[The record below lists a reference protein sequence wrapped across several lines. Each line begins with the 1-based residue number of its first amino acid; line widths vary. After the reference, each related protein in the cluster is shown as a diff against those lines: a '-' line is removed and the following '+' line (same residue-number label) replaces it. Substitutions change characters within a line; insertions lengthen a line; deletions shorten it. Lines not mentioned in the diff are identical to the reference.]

1 MTAERKSEFIVFTLT
16 LFPLIFYTFLVYY
29 VEDML
34 DIGLNLLMFSVVL
47 VASCY
52 ILRDKIPIIKK
63 TVEVNKL
70 YSDKLKPLKSY
81 KIFIIVMAVVFAVY
95 YNLVNKDIFWIPLCG
110 LGFIYLE
117 DYKKGLKILFSDV
130 FFKIVEYIVYVIII
144 FYNYNTLLEI
154 LLFILFGLEFIYL
167 ALWFNETA
175 LLYYTRF
182 NSESSEDKTNINEKE
197 DKLENG

>member
-1 MTAERKSEFIVFTLT
+1 MISERKSEFIVFTLT

-34 DIGLNLLMFSVVL
+34 NIGINLLMFSVVWMS
-47 VASCY
+47 SCY
-52 ILRDKIPIIKK
+52 ILRDKIPIVKK
-63 TVEVNKL
+63 TVEINKL

-95 YNLVNKDIFWIPLCG
+95 YNLLNKDIFWIPLCG
-110 LGFIYLE
+110 LGLIYLE
-117 DYKKGLKILFSDV
+117 DYKKGLKIFFIDV
-130 FFKIVEYIVYVIII
+130 CFKIVDYIVYVIII

-154 LLFILFGLEFIYL
+154 LLFILFGIECIYL

-182 NSESSEDKTNINEKE
+182 NSESSGDKTNIKERE
-197 DKLENG
+197 DKLGNM